1 MYKDLVK
8 LYQKN
13 EHLTDVQL
21 KHKGELS
28 FENDRLLEGGQFGI
42 LSNETTYT
50 EVIYMKSIHTFTFNF
65 RLTYY
70 RF

>member
-21 KHKGELS
+21 KYKGELS
-28 FENDRLLEGGQFGI
+28 FENDRLLEGGQFGT

-50 EVIYMKSIHTFTFNF
+50 EVIYI
-65 RLTYY
+65 
-70 RF
+70 

>member
-21 KHKGELS
+21 KHKGEFS
-28 FENDRLLEGGQFGI
+28 FENDRLLQGGQFGTM
-42 LSNETTYT
+42 SNETTYT
-50 EVIYMKSIHTFTFNF
+50 EVIYMKSIHIFTFHF
-65 RLTYY
+65 GVTS
-70 RF
+70 